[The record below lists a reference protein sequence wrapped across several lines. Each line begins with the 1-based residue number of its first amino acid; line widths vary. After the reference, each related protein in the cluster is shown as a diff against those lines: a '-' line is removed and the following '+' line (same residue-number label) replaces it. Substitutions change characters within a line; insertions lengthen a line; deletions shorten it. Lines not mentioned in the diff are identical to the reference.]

1 MSRQV
6 EKMNAEELRDGND
19 PFRVMADTAP
29 VMIWMAGPDMQC
41 TFFNRPWLEFTGRTM
56 DQERG
61 SGWAQGVHP
70 EDLQGCLDT
79 YVASFNARRPFT
91 MEYRLMRADAAYR
104 WILDKGIPRYG
115 PDAEFVGY
123 IGSAIDI
130 TEHKRA
136 EHALRKAQA
145 DLAHVAQ
152 LTTMGELA
160 ASIAHEVKQPLA
172 AIVVNGE
179 ASLRLLAEEPPDL
192 DEVEQALAQM
202 IRDAQRATDVMGSL
216 RALMK
221 KSEPQMVPLDV
232 NKSIDRIL
240 ALSQAEL
247 RARQVTVHTQLHAGL
262 PAILGDALQLERV
275 ILNLVINAIEAMTAV
290 TDRPRELFIRSEI
303 DEEGDIL
310 IGVQDSGGGLD
321 PGVADCI
328 FDMFYSTKPGGMGM
342 GLSICRSIVEKHG
355 GRLWAAP
362 NSPQGAV
369 IQFTLPTKAAVHA
382 APVPSSA

>member
-1 MSRQV
+1 
-6 EKMNAEELRDGND
+6 
-19 PFRVMADTAP
+19 
-29 VMIWMAGPDMQC
+29 
-41 TFFNRPWLEFTGRTM
+41 
-56 DQERG
+56 
-61 SGWAQGVHP
+61 
-70 EDLQGCLDT
+70 
-79 YVASFNARRPFT
+79 
-91 MEYRLMRADAAYR
+91 
-104 WILDKGIPRYG
+104 
-115 PDAEFVGY
+115 
-123 IGSAIDI
+123 
-130 TEHKRA
+130 
-136 EHALRKAQA
+136 
-145 DLAHVAQ
+145 
-152 LTTMGELA
+152 
-160 ASIAHEVKQPLA
+160 
-172 AIVVNGE
+172 
-179 ASLRLLAEEPPDL
+179 
-192 DEVEQALAQM
+192 
-202 IRDAQRATDVMGSL
+202 VMGSL